1 MYYPIYVKYWILFL
15 EWIFLFPKKTF
26 SFHKNYNDYRN
37 GGMKME
43 NEIVKILMKE
53 CNFKEKIIIKV
64 FTKVFIKVYNI
75 ARIQTTNC
83 LL

>member
-1 MYYPIYVKYWILFL
+1 
-15 EWIFLFPKKTF
+15 
-26 SFHKNYNDYRN
+26 
-37 GGMKME
+37 ME
-43 NEIVKILMKE
+43 KQVVNEILKE

-75 ARIQTTNC
+75 ARIQITNC